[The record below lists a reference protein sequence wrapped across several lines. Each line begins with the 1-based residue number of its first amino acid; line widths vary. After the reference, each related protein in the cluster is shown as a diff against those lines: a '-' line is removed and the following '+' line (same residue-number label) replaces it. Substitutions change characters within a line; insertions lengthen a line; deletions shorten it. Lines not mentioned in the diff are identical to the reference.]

1 MVQELLFG
9 LPQHSLATV
18 LQARGLLFGP
28 LGIVAISLVVLII
41 ALWTGD
47 KVSTRIE
54 RMLNRISMAL
64 FRRFVSSNF
73 ERQRRIEAA
82 YSETT
87 YRNYAAKT
95 LLFASMA
102 FVAGAVT
109 GSLIVA
115 VVLLFLEPIVQVLA
129 ELPVGGVLGVST
141 DFSFDLNPSL
151 EWILLVSFS
160 ATLFGGIAAGISYA
174 VRWWLPSS
182 TAEVRRRAINEG
194 LTRTTAFMFA
204 LSRGGMEFPQ
214 ILRTLTQHKHV
225 YGETAN
231 EMTIAVRE
239 MDLFGRDMITSL
251 RRMSSRTPS
260 EGFKTFSEN
269 LTSVLQSGRDLS
281 GFLKEQF
288 ERFRQEA
295 EERQEDML
303 ELLSTLAEAYVTI
316 LVAGMLFF
324 VTILLIFGM
333 TISETLLFL
342 QVTVYVLIP
351 VLNAGFALFVQQQLD
366 TFGIGGMGG
375 SAGVSTMD
383 EANITTPM
391 AALPDRPDRQPDGG
405 YAARE
410 QEGRRMLDLHDR
422 LGRVKTAISSPLE
435 VVFWNPAKILWVT
448 LPIAVLM
455 FVVRFPSVIQAE
467 GINERVLDDLLI
479 QSLLFLS
486 ATFAVARYIHKRHIE
501 RIESATP
508 EFLERLA
515 SLNDAGMSIV
525 QALDRVRGTDLGVL
539 TPELERI
546 WRDIETGSTVDDAFL
561 RFGRRVRT
569 RAIARVVTLLTN
581 AMRASG
587 NMGPVVRIAAEQ
599 QRAELSLR
607 RQRRQQMLTYLV
619 VIYISFF
626 VFLVIILAV
635 NEMLV
640 PNIPES
646 SPVGDSGAQAIGA
659 GGAFGNFGGVDQTA
673 YTLVFFHA
681 ALVQAVCAGFVGGQ
695 LGEGSLRDGAK
706 HAAIMLGIAYF
717 AFIFLSSPIASVVT
731 EEETFQEGAALQNNF
746 EYDVVIQN
754 GQITQIDEFST
765 SQGGFLA
772 AYQSPR
778 GGKTGINSTYLGVS
792 DYRIT
797 GSHSDVAIPVNQTRL
812 DKMIDNET
820 LALDLRLIPHKDTNG
835 NNEFDFP
842 ADSEPYRPGSG
853 QADSPYRTPA
863 EGNEPGVK
871 VTALVR
877 DNVQNT

>member
-1 MVQELLFG
+1 MVQ
-9 LPQHSLATV
+9 
-18 LQARGLLFGP
+18 GLLFGP
-28 LGIVAISLVVLII
+28 LGIVAIFVVALVIVL
-41 ALWTGD
+41 WMGD

-54 RMLNRISMAL
+54 RMLNRIAMAL

-102 FVAGAVT
+102 FVAGAVI

-115 VVLLFLEPIVQVLA
+115 VVLLFLEPIVQILA
-129 ELPVGGVLGVST
+129 DLPVGSVLGVSS
-141 DFSFDLNPSL
+141 DFSAPSFIENPTL
-151 EWILLVSFS
+151 QTILLVSFS
-160 ATLFGGIAAGISYA
+160 ATLFGAISAAISYA
-174 VRWWLPSS
+174 IRWWLPSS

-214 ILRTLTQHKHV
+214 ILRTLTAHKHI

-281 GFLKEQF
+281 GFLKDQF

-303 ELLSTLAEAYVTI
+303 ELLSTLAEAYVTL

-333 TISETLLFL
+333 TISETLTFL
-342 QVTVYVLIP
+342 QLTIYVLIP
-351 VLNAGFALFVQQQLD
+351 ILNAAFALFVQQQLD

-375 SAGVSTMD
+375 SAGVNTME
-383 EANITTPM
+383 EATIDTPM
-391 AALPDRPDRQPDGG
+391 MALPDMPDRQPDGG
-405 YAARE
+405 YAPKER
-410 QEGRRMLDLHDR
+410 EGRRMLELHDR
-422 LGRVKTAISSPLE
+422 LGRVKTALSNPLE

-448 LPIAVLM
+448 VPIAVLM
-455 FVVRFPSVIQAE
+455 FVLRFPSVIQAE

-479 QSLLFLS
+479 QSVLFLT
-486 ATFAVARYIHKRHIE
+486 ATFALVRYFHKRHIE

-546 WRDIETGSTVDDAFL
+546 WRDIETGSTVDDSFL

-646 SPVGDSGAQAIGA
+646 SPVDTEGAQAIGA
-659 GGAFGNFGGVDQTA
+659 SSAFGNFGGVDQTA

-681 ALVQAVCAGFVGGQ
+681 ALVQALAAGFVGGQ

-731 EEETFQEGAALQNNF
+731 SEEEFDAGGGQTSDFR
-746 EYDVVIQN
+746 YDVVIQN
-754 GQITQIDEFST
+754 GQVTQIDEFST
-765 SQGGFLA
+765 SEGGFLA
-772 AYQSPR
+772 AYQVPR
-778 GGKTGINSTYLGVS
+778 GGQTGINSTYLGVS

-797 GSHSDVAIPVNQTRL
+797 GAHSDVRIPINETRL
-812 DKMIDNET
+812 KADNSTQTVE
-820 LALDLRLIPHKDTNG
+820 LRLIPHKDTNG

-842 ADSEPYRPGSG
+842 ADEEPYLPDGD
-853 QADSPYRTPA
+853 QEDTPYRTPA
-863 EGNEPGVK
+863 EGNEPGVE
-871 VTALVR
+871 VTALIR
-877 DNVQNT
+877 ENTIDT

>member
-1 MVQELLFG
+1 MVE
-9 LPQHSLATV
+9 
-18 LQARGLLFGP
+18 GLLFGP
-28 LGIVAISLVVLII
+28 VGIVAMSVVVLVI
-41 ALWTGD
+41 ALWMGD
-47 KVSTRIE
+47 KTSNRIE

-64 FRRFVSSNF
+64 FRRFVSSDF

-95 LLFASMA
+95 LMFASMA
-102 FVAGAVT
+102 FVAGAFV
-109 GSLIVA
+109 GSLVVA
-115 VVLLFLEPIVQVLA
+115 LVLLFLEPIVQVVA
-129 ELPVGGVLGVST
+129 ELPIAPPGVST
-141 DFSFDLNPSL
+141 DFSFELNPTL
-151 EWILLVSFS
+151 EAILLVSFS

-214 ILRTLTQHKHV
+214 ILRTLTEHKHI

-288 ERFRQEA
+288 ERFRREA
-295 EERQEDML
+295 EERQNDML
-303 ELLSTLAEAYVTI
+303 ELLSTLAEAYVTL

-333 TISETLLFL
+333 TISETLTFL
-342 QVTVYVLIP
+342 QLTIYLLIP
-351 VLNAGFALFVQQQLD
+351 ILNAAFALFVQQQLD

-375 SAGVSTMD
+375 GSGMNTMED
-383 EANITTPM
+383 AEIRTPM
-391 AALPDRPDRQPDGG
+391 PALPETPERQADGG
-405 YAARE
+405 FAS
-410 QEGRRMLDLHDR
+410 QERDSRRMLRLHDR
-422 LGRVKTAISSPLE
+422 LRRVKAALSNPLG
-435 VVFWNPAKILWVT
+435 VVFWKPTNLLWVT
-448 LPIAVLM
+448 VPIAILM

-467 GINERVLDDLLI
+467 GINERVLDDLLV
-479 QSLLFLS
+479 QSVLFLIS
-486 ATFAVARYIHKRHIE
+486 TYAIVRYFHKRHIE
-501 RIESATP
+501 RIEEATP

-525 QALDRVRGTDLGVL
+525 QALDRVRGTDLGLL
-539 TPELERI
+539 TPEVDRI
-546 WRDIETGSTVDDAFL
+546 WRDLETGSTVDDAFL

-599 QRAELSLR
+599 QRAELALR

-646 SPVGDSGAQAIGA
+646 SPVDSGGAQAVGA
-659 GGAFGNFGGVDQTA
+659 GGGAFGNFGGVDQTA

-681 ALVQAVCAGFVGGQ
+681 ALVQALAAGFVGGQ

-706 HAAIMLGIAYF
+706 HAAIMLAIAYF
-717 AFIFLSSPIASVVT
+717 AFIFLTSPIASVVT
-731 EEETFQEGAALQNNF
+731 SQEEFNAGAGQENKIQ
-746 EYDVVIQN
+746 YDVVIQN

-765 SQGGFLA
+765 SEGGFLA
-772 AYQSPR
+772 AYRNPS
-778 GGKTGINSTYLGVS
+778 GGQTGINSTYLGVS
-792 DYRIT
+792 NFRIT
-797 GSHSDVAIPVNQTRL
+797 GAHSDVTIPINESNL
-812 DKMIDNET
+812 DSFTSGDAVSVE
-820 LALDLRLIPHKDTNG
+820 LRLIPHMDTNG
-835 NNEFDFP
+835 NGQFDFP
-842 ADSEPYRPGSG
+842 YDEEPYLPGSG
-853 QADSPYRTPA
+853 QVDKPYKTPA
-863 EGNEPGVK
+863 EGNEPGVV
-871 VTALVR
+871 VTALIR
-877 DNVQNT
+877 ENT

>member
-1 MVQELLFG
+1 MV
-9 LPQHSLATV
+9 S
-18 LQARGLLFGP
+18 LFGP
-28 LGIVAISLVVLII
+28 LGIVAVFIVLLILG
-41 ALWTGD
+41 LWMGD

-54 RMLNRISMAL
+54 RMLNRIAMAL

-102 FVAGAVT
+102 FVAGAVI
-109 GSLIVA
+109 GSLVVA

-129 ELPVGGVLGVST
+129 ELPVGSAVGAT
-141 DFSFDLNPSL
+141 EDFSFSLNPTV
-151 EWILLVSFS
+151 ETILLVSFS
-160 ATLFGGIAAGISYA
+160 ATLFGGIAGGLSYA
-174 VRWWLPSS
+174 IRWWLPSS

-214 ILRTLTQHKHV
+214 ILRTLTSHKHV

-239 MDLFGRDMITSL
+239 MDLFGRDMITAL

-260 EGFKTFSEN
+260 ESFKTFSEN

-288 ERFRQEA
+288 QRFRQDA

-303 ELLSTLAEAYVTI
+303 ELLSTLAEGYVTI

-333 TISETLLFL
+333 TLSRTLNFL
-342 QVTVYVLIP
+342 RLTVYALMPIM
-351 VLNAGFALFVQQQLD
+351 NMAFALFVQQQLD

-375 SAGVSTMD
+375 SAGVNTMD
-383 EANITTPM
+383 EAEISTPM
-391 AALPDRPDRQPDGG
+391 PALPDRPQGQPDGG
-405 YAARE
+405 YSSYDRDAR
-410 QEGRRMLDLHDR
+410 QMLNLHDR
-422 LGRVKTAISSPLE
+422 LGGVKKALTNPLE
-435 VVFWNPAKILWVT
+435 VVFWNPPKILWVT
-448 LPIAVLM
+448 IPIALLM
-455 FVVRFPSVIQAE
+455 FVVRFPVVIQAE
-467 GINERVLDDLLI
+467 GINLRALDDLLV
-479 QSLLFLS
+479 QSILVLIS
-486 ATFAVARYIHKRHIE
+486 TYAVVRYFHKRHIE
-501 RIESATP
+501 RIEAATP

-539 TPELERI
+539 TEELERI
-546 WRDIETGSTVDDAFL
+546 WRDIETGSTVDDSFL

-640 PNIPES
+640 PNIPEG
-646 SPVGDSGAQAIGA
+646 SPVESSGAEAIGA
-659 GGAFGNFGGVDQTA
+659 GGAFSNFGGVDQTS

-681 ALVQAVCAGFVGGQ
+681 ALVQALCAGFVGGQ
-695 LGEGSLRDGAK
+695 LGEGSIRDGAK
-706 HAAIMLGIAYF
+706 HATIMLAIAYV
-717 AFIFLSSPIASVVT
+717 AFVFLSSPIASIVAG
-731 EEETFQEGAALQNNF
+731 EETFEGQTISTSVK
-746 EYDVVIQN
+746 YDVIIDNNQVS
-754 GQITQIDEFST
+754 QIDEFST
-765 SQGGFLA
+765 SDGGFLA
-772 AYQSPR
+772 AY
-778 GGKTGINSTYLGVS
+778 GGKGGINGTLLGVS
-792 DYRIT
+792 EYRVS
-797 GSHSDVAIPVNQTRL
+797 GSHSDVRIPLNETRL
-812 DKMIDNET
+812 NQSVEIDGNTAEI
-820 LALDLRLIPHKDTNG
+820 RLVAHMDTNG
-835 NNEFDFP
+835 NERFDFP
-842 ADSEPYRPGSG
+842 ADSGPYIP
-853 QADSPYRTPA
+853 QDNPADKPYRTPS
-863 EGNEPGVK
+863 EGNEPGVEA
-871 VTALVR
+871 TALLR
-877 DNVQNT
+877 DKATST